1 MSTQYLNFK
10 ADCLWTGDISGSD
23 MQSEHFSLRTM
34 SLLIAHQFHNVK
46 IITLFLEISHYYCNM
61 WNEIMEVNRLFFF
74 FLIAESIS
82 HFQTYSFSLSPLLSF
97 YGKQIF
103 FNPIGKCLSS
113 PRIFCQL
120 SKFNLYLR

>member
-74 FLIAESIS
+74 FPYSRIYFSFSDLQFFSIS
-82 HFQTYSFSLSPLLSF
+82 FA
-97 YGKQIF
+97 
-103 FNPIGKCLSS
+103 
-113 PRIFCQL
+113 
-120 SKFNLYLR
+120 KFLWKADFL